1 MIALPPDRKT
11 LDGAIAEFSAQE
23 KNGAGASAEPIF
35 SQAEL
40 EQLAFRRFNPYA
52 NLTAVTLSGALDA
65 YEAGEIMTAARI
77 WARIAKSDSTIN
89 TVKPKRE
96 EAVSLRPISTRPKD
110 DSPAAADQAA
120 ALKNFY
126 DNITASHATK
136 RHVVGK
142 SSLLLEQMM
151 ESIAFEYA
159 AHHIIWR
166 PDAAR
171 TFTLPSGKQVPF
183 LTATF
188 EYVPLEF
195 FEARTGELRFL
206 GINNFYNGEPLA
218 PNDWLITTGPG
229 LMFAGCIM
237 HYFARLAT
245 HDMVNLSE
253 KFGQPGI
260 LVHTTAQ
267 QNTAEGKAALKLAQT
282 LASNYRGVLY
292 GANENKAEYL
302 WPSGGITGEGL
313 PMHIL
318 KKDLKQE
325 MISMWMGADLS
336 TMSRGG
342 GAEGKG
348 VPTVGASVQGE
359 DQAQKRKT
367 RLPAHGRHAESF
379 HRSDRDPLV
388 LRKQRSDP
396 GRNVHRISG

>member
-40 EQLAFRRFNPYA
+40 EQVAFRRFNPYA

-171 TFTLPSGKQVPF
+171 TFALPSGKQVPF

-206 GINNFYNGEPLA
+206 GINNFYNGDA
-218 PNDWLITTGPG
+218 
-229 LMFAGCIM
+229 AG
-237 HYFARLAT
+237 A
-245 HDMVNLSE
+245 
-253 KFGQPGI
+253 
-260 LVHTTAQ
+260 
-267 QNTAEGKAALKLAQT
+267 
-282 LASNYRGVLY
+282 
-292 GANENKAEYL
+292 
-302 WPSGGITGEGL
+302 
-313 PMHIL
+313 
-318 KKDLKQE
+318 
-325 MISMWMGADLS
+325 
-336 TMSRGG
+336 
-342 GAEGKG
+342 
-348 VPTVGASVQGE
+348 
-359 DQAQKRKT
+359 
-367 RLPAHGRHAESF
+367 
-379 HRSDRDPLV
+379 
-388 LRKQRSDP
+388 
-396 GRNVHRISG
+396 